1 MNWLTK
7 LRKFGEN
14 IKTAVT
20 ERIKKS
26 EINTAGFVSCC
37 RGPILESALIEN
49 FYQCPDC
56 LKTFPISPKM
66 RFKSLFLKNEYEILN
81 TPLVANSDPLHW
93 EDASGKY
100 IDKLKTVK
108 KKTKLDSSIQ
118 VAHGKINNQLSIVA
132 VCSEFKFFGASTSQ
146 NEGEALLSA
155 CSKSIESNSPLVLF
169 AQGGGMRG

>member
-66 RFKSLFLKNEYEILN
+66 RFKSLFLKNEYEQKTGSFKIRGAYYKIKSL
-81 TPLVANSDPLHW
+81 TDDQKSKGVVA
-93 EDASGKY
+93 ASAGNH
-100 IDKLKTVK
+100 
-108 KKTKLDSSIQ
+108 SQ
-118 VAHGKINNQLSIVA
+118 GVA
-132 VCSEFKFFGASTSQ
+132 FFVSFVQAAIRS
-146 NEGEALLSA
+146 
-155 CSKSIESNSPLVLF
+155 
-169 AQGGGMRG
+169 R